1 MTAQVDVTPV
11 RRQFVSRRYRLFL
24 INNGPLLITITVFLL
39 GYLIAG
45 QVYPTMQKPQ
55 VFFNLFINNAS
66 LLIISIGMTFVVIL
80 KGIDLSV
87 ASVLALTSITSAV
100 LLKNGASPIVVI
112 PLMLLMGITFG
123 FVMGCI
129 IHYLNVESFI
139 VTLMGSFF
147 ARGMGAII
155 SNLSVT
161 INDPFYRF
169 LALTPIRIPFLNAY
183 VYIYSLV
190 AIVLLLAAIYLA
202 FFTRF
207 GRTVYAIGNNE
218 QSAMLMGLPVARTK
232 VIVYAFSG
240 FCAALAGIVFSISLS
255 SGYGYY
261 APAMEMDAI
270 ASVVMGGTLLTG
282 GVGNVIG
289 TLFGVLINGTIISIL
304 QFNGTLSSWWTKIVV
319 GVLTL
324 IFIGIQSL
332 FNVRKVETETTVG
345 EPALLKSELSGQE
358 PGSSL

>member
-1 MTAQVDVTPV
+1 MTPRIDALPFTRGAFFEQRVKP
-11 RRQFVSRRYRLFL
+11 FL
-24 INNGPLLITITVFLL
+24 LVNGPLLITISVFLV
-39 GYLIAG
+39 GYLAAG
-45 QVYPTMQKPQ
+45 LVYPTMQKPQ

-66 LLIISIGMTFVVIL
+66 LLIISIGMTFVILL

-87 ASVLALTSITSAV
+87 ASLLALTSVASAA
-100 LLKNGASPIVVI
+100 LLKNGMSPALVI

-129 IHYLNVESFI
+129 IHYLKVEPFI

-155 SNLSVT
+155 SNLSIT
-161 INDPFYRF
+161 IDDKFYRF
-169 LALTPIRIPFLNAY
+169 LALTPVHIPFFENAY
-183 VYIYSLV
+183 VYIYSIV
-190 AIVLLLAAIYLA
+190 ALLLLLVAIYLA

-218 QSAMLMGLPVARTK
+218 QSALLMGLPVARTK
-232 VIVYAFSG
+232 IIVYSFSG
-240 FCAALAGIVFSISLS
+240 FCSALAGIVFSISLS

-289 TLFGVLINGTIISIL
+289 TLFGVLINGTIVSIL
-304 QFNGTLSSWWTKIVV
+304 QFNGTLSSWWTKIGV

-332 FNVRKVETETTVG
+332 FHRK
-345 EPALLKSELSGQE
+345 
-358 PGSSL
+358 SS

>member
-1 MTAQVDVTPV
+1 MAQRVEPLPV
-11 RRQFVSRRYRLFL
+11 AKPSLFDQRIKPFL
-24 INNGPLLITITVFLL
+24 LANGPLMITIAVFLI
-39 GYLIAG
+39 GYFIAG
-45 QVYPTMQKPQ
+45 QVYPAMRKPQ
-55 VFFNLFINNAS
+55 VFLNLFINNAS
-66 LLIISIGMTFVVIL
+66 LLIISIGLTFVILL

-87 ASVLALTSITSAV
+87 ASVLALTSIASAV
-100 LLKNGASPIVVI
+100 LLKNGLSPIVVI
-112 PLMLLMGITFG
+112 PLMLLMGAAFG
-123 FVMGCI
+123 FVMGSI
-129 IHYLNVESFI
+129 NHFLKVESFI

-161 INDPFYRF
+161 IDDPFYRYM
-169 LALTPIRIPFLNAY
+169 ALTPIRIPFLNNAY
-183 VYIYSLV
+183 IYIYSIVALVLLLV
-190 AIVLLLAAIYLA
+190 AIYMA

-232 VIVYAFSG
+232 VLVYSFSG
-240 FCAALAGIVFSISLS
+240 FCSALGGIVFSISLS

-261 APAMEMDAI
+261 APSMEMDAI

-289 TLFGVLINGTIISIL
+289 TLFGVLINGTIVSIL

-332 FNVRKVETETTVG
+332 FYIRKKK
-345 EPALLKSELSGQE
+345 A
-358 PGSSL
+358 